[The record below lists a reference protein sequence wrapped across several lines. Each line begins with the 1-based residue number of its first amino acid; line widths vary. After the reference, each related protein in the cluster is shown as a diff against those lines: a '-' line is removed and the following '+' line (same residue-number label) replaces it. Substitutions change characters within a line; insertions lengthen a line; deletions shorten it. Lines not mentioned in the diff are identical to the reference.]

1 MTYKEAL
8 QKRKFETALA
18 RPFVFLGRLFSGL
31 LVPKSKHR
39 LFIFSPS
46 ADIGGSI
53 MNNADLAR
61 LFVDMKPIVIFSK
74 YPKNNQFRHL
84 FDTPGVVT
92 WDLHKLI
99 DNKAYHFVNL
109 FYRGVISKWINR
121 SENAVIIGGESLYF
135 HKVFPWLKQEVK
147 TIELCHLDTWFN
159 YTQQFV
165 KDIQYRVF
173 STKKLM
179 QDAKAFYHNQGIDP
193 GLTNRL
199 HFIDNMIPM
208 PPASAPVHNEKLEVI
223 FIGRGS
229 PQKRVH
235 LLAETAKKAHER
247 NLPIHFSFV
256 GDVENI
262 IDPAYLPYCTFYG
275 NVKDR
280 KRLLEIQKKSDVL
293 LLTSKF
299 EGLPM
304 VVIEMMSLGKTIVST
319 AVNAIPDYI
328 KDGVN
333 GYLLPDWDDENKIVE
348 DAIIALS
355 ILAADRELL
364 VRIGKHNREEA
375 VERFGEEAFKR
386 NWNKLIR

>member
-8 QKRKFETALA
+8 EKRKIETALT
-18 RPFVFLGRLFSGL
+18 RPFVILGILFSRI
-31 LVPKSKHR
+31 LVPKGRHR

-61 LFVDMKPIVIFSK
+61 IFVDMNPVVIFSK

-84 FDTPGVVT
+84 FNTPGVQV
-92 WDLHKLI
+92 WDLHKWI
-99 DNKAYHFVNL
+99 DNKAYHFVNM
-109 FYRGVISKWINR
+109 FFRGVISSWINR
-121 SENAVIIGGESLYF
+121 SENAVVIGGESLYF
-135 HKVFPWLKQEVK
+135 HKVFPWLKPKVK

-165 KDIQYRVF
+165 KDIDIRVF
-173 STKKLM
+173 STKNLM
-179 QDAKAFYHNQGIDP
+179 KDAQAFYQKQGIDEQ
-193 GLTNRL
+193 LYSRML
-199 HFIDNMIPM
+199 FIDNMIPM
-208 PPASAPVHNEKLEVI
+208 PEEPSPVNNENLEVV

-235 LLAETAKKAHER
+235 LIAEIAKKCYEKR
-247 NLPIHFSFV
+247 LPIHFSFV
-256 GDVENI
+256 GDVDRE

-280 KRLLEIQKKSDVL
+280 SQLLQIQKESDVL

-304 VVIEMMSLGKTIVST
+304 VVIEMMALGKVIVST

-333 GYLLPDWDDENKIVE
+333 GYLLPDWDEEKKIVE
-348 DAIIALS
+348 DAVIALS
-355 ILAADRELL
+355 ILAADRPTLIK
-364 VRIGKHNREEA
+364 IGQQNRKDA
-375 VERFGEEAFKR
+375 VEKFGEETFIR
-386 NWNKLIR
+386 NWSKIIR